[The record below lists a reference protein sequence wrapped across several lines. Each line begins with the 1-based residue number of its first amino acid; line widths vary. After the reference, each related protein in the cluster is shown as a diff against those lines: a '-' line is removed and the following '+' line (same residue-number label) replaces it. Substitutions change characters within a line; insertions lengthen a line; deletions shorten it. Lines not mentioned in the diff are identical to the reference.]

1 MRRRLFSL
9 ERVDGQ
15 VGRVLGTL
23 QMQLHRCGG
32 PNDGGIDLQGI
43 WTIDSPAIPLVV
55 QCKDTSHCTTG
66 MLREF
71 TGVLS
76 RVHGEGV
83 VNPVGVF
90 VTSMSLRNSMLRESA
105 LSGYPLL
112 LVRVSEGEIRSIQ
125 PNYSLLRVYPHVEF
139 LFDIERTN
147 LPVIRCNG
155 KIVFGNVEWI
165 VCWR

>member
-32 PNDGGIDLQGI
+32 PNDGGIDLQVSEKVDGDRKGI

-66 MLREF
+66 MVEEEC
-71 TGVLS
+71 VY
-76 RVHGEGV
+76 EV
-83 VNPVGVF
+83 V
-90 VTSMSLRNSMLRESA
+90 A
-105 LSGYPLL
+105 
-112 LVRVSEGEIRSIQ
+112 
-125 PNYSLLRVYPHVEF
+125 
-139 LFDIERTN
+139 
-147 LPVIRCNG
+147 
-155 KIVFGNVEWI
+155 
-165 VCWR
+165 